1 MDLIFSSIEILARW
15 DVLLALLA
23 GSIGGVLIGAIP
35 GVGPAVAIAI
45 LLPATFSMDPIVG
58 LTVLLGIYGSSMYG
72 GSIPAILIN
81 TPGTAVNALT
91 TYDGYPMTTRGEAR
105 RALSLAYSAS
115 FFGGIFSVVCLILF
129 APILAKIAP
138 MFGSREIF
146 LAALL
151 GLILVVVAHRGQAL
165 IAAALACFGIFLNT
179 VGLEPVKYT
188 KRFTFDQSWLSGGVN
203 LIVVVLG
210 LFALSQ
216 AFYLLT
222 GEDEKVRMTKLRGG
236 LFQGLR
242 ELARHP
248 RVAGVSG
255 TFGVLMGMI
264 PGVGEFTAQ
273 FLSYTY
279 AQKTSKRPQ
288 DFGHGSSEGLIAAET
303 ANNAVP
309 AAAMVPLLA
318 LGIPGEA
325 LTAMML
331 SVFYVHNVVPGPQ
344 LFQND
349 MDFVVALYLALL
361 LLNILVLVFL
371 LFATNQLIK
380 VVKIPNRFLGAAILV
395 LSFVGVY
402 SLRNS
407 FTDCLIAACFGI
419 FGFVLKRLSIPAVPI
434 ILGMVLGGIMEVKLR
449 AGMARVKSF
458 PDFFIDGRGDTNS
471 IRPIAVILFIMII
484 GVLLIHFR
492 RVWLD
497 RKELKEAKWSTKHAS
512 TNFGMHLS
520 RRKDYLL
527 RERGR
532 KVRGK
537 HLTYNPRSTGK
548 R

>member
-1 MDLIFSSIEILARW
+1 MELLLAAIEVLARW
-15 DVLLALLA
+15 DVVAALLV

-45 LLPATFSMDPIVG
+45 LLPATFSLDPIVG

-72 GSIPAILIN
+72 GAIPAILIN

-91 TYDGYPMTTRGEAR
+91 TYDGFPMTTRGEAR

-115 FFGGIFSVVCLILF
+115 FFGGVVSVVALILF
-129 APILAKIAP
+129 APVLARVAP

-151 GLILVVVAHRGQAL
+151 GILLVVIAHRGQTL
-165 IAAALACFGIFLNT
+165 IAAALASFGIFLNT

-188 KRFTFDQSWLSGGVN
+188 RRYTFEQSWLAGGID

-216 AFYLLT
+216 AFLLLT
-222 GEDEKVRMTKLRGG
+222 GEDERIRTTRLRGG
-236 LFQGLR
+236 LFQGFR

-248 RVAGVSG
+248 RVASVSSS
-255 TFGVLMGMI
+255 FGVVMGMI

-279 AQKTSKRPQ
+279 AQRTSRRPE
-288 DFGHGSSEGLIAAET
+288 DFGHGSSEGLIASEA

-331 SVFYVHNVVPGPQ
+331 SVFYVHNVVPGPG
-344 LFQND
+344 LFQFQ

-361 LLNILVLVFL
+361 ILNVLVLVFL
-371 LFATNQLIK
+371 LGATNQLIR
-380 VVKIPNRFLGAAILV
+380 VVNIPNRFLGVCILT

-407 FTDCLIAACFGI
+407 ATDCAIAAGFGMLGYI
-419 FGFVLKRLSIPAVPI
+419 LKRLSLPIVPI

-449 AGMARVKSF
+449 SSMNRVKE
-458 PDFFIDGRGDTNS
+458 PLDFID
-471 IRPIAVILFIMII
+471 RPVAFVLFCMLVVILA
-484 GVLLIHFR
+484 LHAR

-497 RKELKEAKWSTKHAS
+497 ARLRRDARWRIEHRATRFGAHLHRRQGLIAAERAKA
-512 TNFGMHLS
+512 LRQA
-520 RRKDYLL
+520 RRI
-527 RERGR
+527 
-532 KVRGK
+532 V
-537 HLTYNPRSTGK
+537 PRSAK
-548 R
+548 AED

>member
-1 MDLIFSSIEILARW
+1 MDLILSAIDILMRW
-15 DVLLALLA
+15 DVALALLA
-23 GSIGGVLIGAIP
+23 GSVGGVLIGAIP

-72 GSIPAILIN
+72 GAIPAILIN

-91 TYDGYPMTTRGEAR
+91 TYDGYPMTARGEPR

-115 FFGGIFSVVCLILF
+115 FFGGVFSVVCLILF
-129 APILAKIAP
+129 APVLAKVAP

-165 IAAALACFGIFLNT
+165 IAGALACLGIFLNT
-179 VGLEPVKYT
+179 IGMEPVKYT
-188 KRFTFDQSWLSGGVN
+188 QRYTFDQDFLGGGVN

-216 AFYLLT
+216 AFALLMD
-222 GEDEKVRMTKLRGG
+222 EDEKVHVTKLRGG
-236 LFQGLR
+236 MFQGLR
-242 ELARHP
+242 ELTRHP
-248 RVAGVSG
+248 RVTAVSAS
-255 TFGVLMGMI
+255 FGVLMGMI

-273 FLSYTY
+273 FMSYTY

-288 DFGHGSSEGLIAAET
+288 DFGKGSSEGLIAAET

-331 SVFYVHNVVPGPQ
+331 SVFYVHNVVPGPG

-361 LLNILVLVFL
+361 ILNVLVLGFL
-371 LFATNQLIK
+371 LFATRALVQ
-380 VVKIPNRFLGAAILV
+380 VVKIPNRFLGVCILT

-407 FTDCLIAACFGI
+407 ATDCLIAAGFGL
-419 FGFVLKRLSIPAVPI
+419 FGFILKRLSLPAVPI

-449 AGMARVKSF
+449 SGMARVKE
-458 PDFFIDGRGDTNS
+458 PLDFIN
-471 IRPIAVILFIMII
+471 RPISFILFTII
-484 GVLLIHFR
+484 ILVLASHIL
-492 RVWLD
+492 RVWRD
-497 RKELKEAKWSTKHAS
+497 RKELKEAEWQTKTAS
-512 TNFGMHLS
+512 TSFGKLMF
-520 RRKDYLL
+520 RRKNSFLKDRGKEVRGRHSKLL
-527 RERGR
+527 RRLKG
-532 KVRGK
+532 
-537 HLTYNPRSTGK
+537 LF
-548 R
+548 

>member
-1 MDLIFSSIEILARW
+1 MELILSSLDILARW
-15 DVLLALLA
+15 DVILALLV
-23 GSIGGVLIGAIP
+23 GSMGGVLIGAIP

-72 GSIPAILIN
+72 GAIPAILIN

-91 TYDGYPMTTRGEAR
+91 TYDGFPMTARGEGR

-129 APILAKIAP
+129 APVLAKVAP
-138 MFGSREIF
+138 LFGSREIF

-151 GLILVVVAHRGQAL
+151 GIILVVIAHRGQTL

-179 VGLEPVKYT
+179 IGLEAVKYT
-188 KRFTFDQSWLSGGVN
+188 RRYTFEQSWLASGID

-216 AFYLLT
+216 AFLLLQ
-222 GEDEKVRMTKLRGG
+222 GEDEKVRTTRLRGG
-236 LFQGLR
+236 LFQGFR
-242 ELARHP
+242 ELGKHP
-248 RVAGVSG
+248 RVASISAG
-255 TFGVLMGMI
+255 FGVLMGMI

-279 AQKTSKRPQ
+279 AQKTSKRPE
-288 DFGHGSSEGLIAAET
+288 DFGRGSSEGLIASET

-331 SVFYVHNVVPGPQ
+331 SVFYVHNVVPGPG
-344 LFQND
+344 LFQNQ

-361 LLNILVLVFL
+361 ILNVLVLIFL
-371 LFATNQLIK
+371 LVATRPLIQ
-380 VVKIPNRFLGAAILV
+380 VVKIPNRFLGACILA

-407 FTDCLIAACFGI
+407 VTDCALAAAFGV
-419 FGFVLKRLSIPAVPI
+419 FGFVLKRLSLPIVPI

-449 AGMARVKSF
+449 ASMSRVKT
-458 PDFFIDGRGDTNS
+458 PLDFIE
-471 IRPIAVILFIMII
+471 RPVAMILFLII
-484 GVLLIHFR
+484 LLILAIHAR

-497 RKELKEAKWSTKHAS
+497 SKTRRNRKWSTKHAS
-512 TNFGMHLS
+512 TRFEAQLFHRRSFLS
-520 RRKDYLL
+520 AERGKRV
-527 RERGR
+527 RERR
-532 KVRGK
+532 NP
-537 HLTYNPRSTGK
+537 YSPRSTD
-548 R
+548 RH

>member
-1 MDLIFSSIEILARW
+1 MDLILSSIDILARW

-23 GSIGGVLIGAIP
+23 GSVGGVLIGAIP

-115 FFGGIFSVVCLILF
+115 FFGGIFSVICLILF

-151 GLILVVVAHRGQAL
+151 GLILVVVAHRGQTL

-179 VGLEPVKYT
+179 VGLEPVKYS

-216 AFYLLT
+216 AFYLLQ
-222 GEDEKVRMTKLRGG
+222 GEDEKTRLTKLRGG
-236 LFQGLR
+236 MFQGLR
-242 ELARHP
+242 ELIRHP

-279 AQKTSKRPQ
+279 AQKSSKRPQ

-303 ANNAVP
+303 SNNAVP

-361 LLNILVLVFL
+361 ILNVLVLVFL

-380 VVKIPNRFLGAAILV
+380 VVNIPNRFLGACILV

-449 AGMARVKSF
+449 AGMARVKTPF
-458 PDFFIDGRGDTNS
+458 DFID
-471 IRPIAVILFIMII
+471 RPIAMILFLMIV
-484 GVLLIHFR
+484 GVLIIHFL
-492 RVWLD
+492 RVWQD
-497 RKELKEAKWSTKHAS
+497 HKELKEAKWSTKHAS
-512 TNFGMHLS
+512 TNFGMHMS

-532 KVRGK
+532 KVREK
-537 HLTYNPRSTGK
+537 HLKYNPRSTDK

>member
-1 MDLIFSSIEILARW
+1 MDLFLSSVEILARW
-15 DVLLALLA
+15 DVVLALLV
-23 GSIGGVLIGAIP
+23 GSVGGVLIGAIP

-45 LLPATFSMDPIVG
+45 LLPATFSMQPIVG

-72 GSIPAILIN
+72 GSIPAVLIN

-91 TYDGYPMTTRGEAR
+91 TYDGYPMTVRGEPR

-115 FFGGIFSVVCLILF
+115 FFGGIFSVICLILF
-129 APILAKIAP
+129 APVLARVAP
-138 MFGSREIF
+138 LFGSREIF

-151 GLILVVVAHRGQAL
+151 GIILVIVAHRGQSL
-165 IAAALACFGIFLNT
+165 IAGSLAAFGIFIQT
-179 VGLEPVKYT
+179 IGLEPVKYS
-188 KRFTFDQSWLSGGVN
+188 KRFTFDQAFLSGGID

-216 AFYLLT
+216 AFVLLT
-222 GEDEKVRMTKLRGG
+222 SDDEKIRITRLRGG

-242 ELARHP
+242 ELSRHP
-248 RVAGVSG
+248 RVATVSA

-288 DFGHGSSEGLIAAET
+288 DFGHGSSEGLIASET

-331 SVFYVHNVVPGPQ
+331 SVFYVHNVVPGPA
-344 LFQND
+344 LFQKH
-349 MDFVVALYLALL
+349 MDFIIALYLALL
-361 LLNILVLVFL
+361 ILNVLVLLFL
-371 LFATNQLIK
+371 LVATRPLIS
-380 VVKIPNRFLGAAILV
+380 VVKIPNKFLGITVLT

-407 FTDCLIAACFGI
+407 VTDCIIAAI
-419 FGFVLKRLSIPAVPI
+419 FGMVGYILKRLSLPIVPI

-449 AGMARVKSF
+449 AGMARVNEPF
-458 PDFFIDGRGDTNS
+458 DFID
-471 IRPIAVILFIMII
+471 RPVAMILFLVIV
-484 GVLLIHFR
+484 GVLIVHAR
-492 RVWLD
+492 QVWHD
-497 RKELKEAKWSTKHAS
+497 RKALKEAEWQTKFRSTR
-512 TNFGMHLS
+512 FGAFLS
-520 RRKDYLL
+520 RRRNSVL
-527 RERGR
+527 RARGR
-532 KVRGK
+532 KVKAR
-537 HLTYNPRSTGK
+537 HSTSYRRSTD
-548 R
+548 RS

>member
-1 MDLIFSSIEILARW
+1 MDLLLSGLDILARW
-15 DVLLALLA
+15 DVVLALLT
-23 GSIGGVLIGAIP
+23 GSVGGVLIGAIP

-72 GSIPAILIN
+72 GAIPAILIN

-91 TYDGYPMTTRGEAR
+91 TYDGFPMTTRGEAR
-105 RALSLAYSAS
+105 RAISLAYSAS
-115 FFGGIFSVVCLILF
+115 FFGGIFSVICLMLF
-129 APILAKIAP
+129 SPVLAKVAP

-151 GLILVVVAHRGQAL
+151 GIILVVTAHRRQTL
-165 IAAALACFGIFLNT
+165 IAAALACFGIFINT
-179 VGLEPVKYT
+179 IGLEPVKYS
-188 KRFTFDQSWLSGGVN
+188 KRYTFDQSFLSGGID

-216 AFYLLT
+216 AFFLLQ
-222 GEDEKVRMTKLRGG
+222 GEDEKTRINRLKGG

-248 RVAGVSG
+248 RVAGVSAS
-255 TFGVLMGMI
+255 FGVLMGMI

-273 FLSYTY
+273 FMSYTY
-279 AQKTSKRPQ
+279 AQKTSKRPE

-344 LFQND
+344 LFQNQ

-361 LLNILVLVFL
+361 ILNVMVLVFL

-380 VVKIPNRFLGAAILV
+380 VVKIPNRFLGVAILT

-407 FTDCLIAACFGI
+407 VTDCVIAALFGVL
-419 FGFVLKRLSIPAVPI
+419 GFILKRLSLPIVPI

-449 AGMARVKSF
+449 AGMARVKTF
-458 PDFFIDGRGDTNS
+458 PDFFMDGRGDDAS
-471 IRPIAVILFIMII
+471 LRPIAVILF
-484 GVLLIHFR
+484 LLIIAVLALHVR
-492 RVWLD
+492 RAWAD
-497 RKELKEAKWSTKHAS
+497 HKELKEAKWSTKHSS
-512 TNFGMHLS
+512 THIGAQLS
-520 RRKDYLL
+520 RRRSFILA
-527 RERGR
+527 ERGKKR
-532 KVRGK
+532 RAERSM
-537 HLTYNPRSTGK
+537 LSRRSTDK
-548 R
+548 S